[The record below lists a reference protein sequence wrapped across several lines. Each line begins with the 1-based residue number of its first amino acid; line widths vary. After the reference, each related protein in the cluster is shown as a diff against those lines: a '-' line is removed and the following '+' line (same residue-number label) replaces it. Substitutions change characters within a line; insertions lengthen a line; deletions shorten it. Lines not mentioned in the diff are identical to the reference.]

1 MRYTVT
7 DIIKELEAELAIRRR
22 AYPKWVASGRLTE
35 DDARRKI
42 ELIEDAV
49 SLLRGIADDGS
60 QHEALDAL
68 LDQRV
73 READS
78 LGNARIITSKEIR
91 DQTGI
96 PPRRLGVMM
105 QERGWQR
112 VWVAHGVRGWLLP
125 TPAETINSNENT
137 VDNGNGNT
145 VAAECINSNEN
156 TVDNG
161 NGNTVAAECINSN
174 ENTVDNSNGNTVA
187 VETINSNENTVDNS
201 NGNTV
206 AVETIN
212 SNENTVDNSNGN
224 TVAVETINS
233 NENTVDNSNANTVA
247 LRECDHRLM
256 ALADLTQM
264 DDLSYAALA
273 RQMLQRTKDFRLC
286 GRCALVAGAIQ
297 TSQLDTPS
305 RARQRIADALS
316 RAARQPAPPVAADA
330 DPMLLI
336 EEEYRALAQLV
347 TEHLA
352 AYPSE
357 TFMRLCDALEKRLGR
372 GKAHQAAYMLARL
385 AEQPG
390 FQRLVKIERR
400 DGDHLLKSVWTLRS
414 EPSLFST

>member
-1 MRYTVT
+1 MNSSRGTDRQREEVSLMRYTVT
-7 DIIKELEAELAIRRR
+7 DIIKELEAELAVRRR
-22 AYPKWVASGRLTE
+22 AFAKWVASGKLTE
-35 DDARRKI
+35 DNARRKI

-49 SLLRGIADDGS
+49 KLLRGIADEHS

-73 READS
+73 READAQ
-78 LGNARIITSKEIR
+78 GKARIITSREILEH
-91 DQTGI
+91 TGI
-96 PPRRLGVMM
+96 PPRRLGLMM

-125 TPAETINSNENT
+125 TPAESINTN
-137 VDNGNGNT
+137 
-145 VAAECINSNEN
+145 A
-156 TVDNG
+156 
-161 NGNTVAAECINSN
+161 
-174 ENTVDNSNGNTVA
+174 NTVDNSNGNTVA
-187 VETINSNENTVDNS
+187 VETINTNANTVDNS

-212 SNENTVDNSNGN
+212 TNANTVDNSNAN
-224 TVAVETINS
+224 TVAVETINT
-233 NENTVDNSNANTVA
+233 NANTVDNSNANTVA

-273 RQMLQRTKDFRLC
+273 RQMLERTKEIRLC

-316 RAARQPAPPVAADA
+316 RAARQPAPPVAAEP

-336 EEEYRALAQLV
+336 DEEYRALAQFV

-352 AYPSE
+352 AHRSE
-357 TFMRLCDALEKRLGR
+357 TFMRLCDALEKRVGR
-372 GKAHQAAYMLARL
+372 GKANQAAYMLARL

-390 FQRLVKIERR
+390 FQRLVKIERK
-400 DGDHLLKSVWTLRS
+400 DGDHLLKSVWSLRS

>member
-1 MRYTVT
+1 MANCHHPHFGGDVDAVNSSRGTNQQREEVMLMRYTVT

-96 PPRRLGVMM
+96 PPRRLGLMM

-125 TPAETINSNENT
+125 TPAEAINSN
-137 VDNGNGNT
+137 
-145 VAAECINSNEN
+145 S
-156 TVDNG
+156 
-161 NGNTVAAECINSN
+161 
-174 ENTVDNSNGNTVA
+174 NTVDNSNGNTVA
-187 VETINSNENTVDNS
+187 AEC
-201 NGNTV
+201 
-206 AVETIN
+206 IN

>member
-49 SLLRGIADDGS
+49 NLLRGIADHDS

-73 READS
+73 READAQ
-78 LGNARIITSKEIR
+78 GKARIITSKEIR

-96 PPRRLGVMM
+96 PPRRLGLMM

-125 TPAETINSNENT
+125 TPAEAINSN
-137 VDNGNGNT
+137 
-145 VAAECINSNEN
+145 S
-156 TVDNG
+156 
-161 NGNTVAAECINSN
+161 
-174 ENTVDNSNGNTVA
+174 NTVDNSNGNTVA
-187 VETINSNENTVDNS
+187 AEC
-201 NGNTV
+201 
-206 AVETIN
+206 
-212 SNENTVDNSNGN
+212 
-224 TVAVETINS
+224 INS

>member
-1 MRYTVT
+1 MRYTVA

-22 AYPKWVASGRLTE
+22 AFPKWVASGKLTE

-49 SLLRGIADDGS
+49 RLLRAIADEQS

-68 LDQRV
+68 LTRRV
-73 READS
+73 READAQ
-78 LGNARIITSKEIR
+78 GKARIITSKEILEH
-91 DQTGI
+91 TGI
-96 PPRRLGVMM
+96 PPRRLGLMM

-125 TPAETINSNENT
+125 TPAESINSNANT
-137 VDNGNGNT
+137 
-145 VAAECINSNEN
+145 I
-156 TVDNG
+156 
-161 NGNTVAAECINSN
+161 
-174 ENTVDNSNGNTVA
+174 DNSNANTVA

-201 NGNTV
+201 NANTV

-212 SNENTVDNSNGN
+212 SS
-224 TVAVETINS
+224 A
-233 NENTVDNSNANTVA
+233 NTVDNSNANTVA

-273 RQMLQRTKDFRLC
+273 RQMLQRAKDFRLC

-305 RARQRIADALS
+305 RARQRIAEALS
-316 RAARQPAPPVAADA
+316 RAVRQPAPPVAAET

-336 EEEYRALAQLV
+336 DEEYRALAQFV

-352 AYPSE
+352 AHRSE
-357 TFMRLCDALEKRLGR
+357 TFMRLCDALEKRVGR
-372 GKAHQAAYMLARL
+372 GKANQTAYMLARL

-390 FQRLVKIERR
+390 FQRLVKIERKA
-400 DGDHLLKSVWTLRS
+400 GDHLLKSVWTLRS

>member
-1 MRYTVT
+1 MRYTVA

-22 AYPKWVASGRLTE
+22 AFPKWVASGKLTE

-49 SLLRGIADDGS
+49 RVLRAIADEQS

-68 LDQRV
+68 LTRRV
-73 READS
+73 READAQ
-78 LGNARIITSKEIR
+78 GKARIITSKEILEH
-91 DQTGI
+91 TGI
-96 PPRRLGVMM
+96 PPRRLGLMM

-125 TPAETINSNENT
+125 TPAESINSNANT
-137 VDNGNGNT
+137 
-145 VAAECINSNEN
+145 I
-156 TVDNG
+156 
-161 NGNTVAAECINSN
+161 
-174 ENTVDNSNGNTVA
+174 DNSNANTVA
-187 VETINSNENTVDNS
+187 VETINSS
-201 NGNTV
+201 
-206 AVETIN
+206 A
-212 SNENTVDNSNGN
+212 
-224 TVAVETINS
+224 
-233 NENTVDNSNANTVA
+233 NTVDNSNANTVA

-273 RQMLQRTKDFRLC
+273 RQMLQRAKDFRLC

-305 RARQRIADALS
+305 RARQRIAEALS
-316 RAARQPAPPVAADA
+316 RAVRQPAPPVAAET

-336 EEEYRALAQLV
+336 DEEYRALAQFV

-352 AYPSE
+352 AHRSE
-357 TFMRLCDALEKRLGR
+357 TFMRLCDALEKRVGR
-372 GKAHQAAYMLARL
+372 GKANQTAYMLARL

-390 FQRLVKIERR
+390 FQRLVKIERKA
-400 DGDHLLKSVWTLRS
+400 GDHLLKSVWTLRS

>member
-1 MRYTVT
+1 MRYTVA
-7 DIIKELEAELAIRRR
+7 DIVKELEAELAIRRR

-49 SLLRGIADDGS
+49 NLLRGIADHDS

-73 READS
+73 READAQ
-78 LGNARIITSKEIR
+78 GKARIITSKEIR

-96 PPRRLGVMM
+96 PPRRLGLMM

-137 VDNGNGNT
+137 VDN
-145 VAAECINSNEN
+145 S
-156 TVDNG
+156 

-187 VETINSNENTVDNS
+187 AECINSNENTVDNS
-201 NGNTV
+201 NG
-206 AVETIN
+206 
-212 SNENTVDNSNGN
+212 
-224 TVAVETINS
+224 
-233 NENTVDNSNANTVA
+233 NTVA

-330 DPMLLI
+330 DPMLLVD
-336 EEEYRALAQLV
+336 EEYRALAQFV

-357 TFMRLCDALEKRLGR
+357 TFMRLCDALENRLGR

>member
-1 MRYTVT
+1 MRYTVA
-7 DIIKELEAELAIRRR
+7 DIVKELEAELAIRRR

-49 SLLRGIADDGS
+49 NLLRGIADHDS

-73 READS
+73 READAQ
-78 LGNARIITSKEIR
+78 GKARIITSKEIR

-96 PPRRLGVMM
+96 PPRRLGLMM

-125 TPAETINSNENT
+125 TPAETINSNSNT
-137 VDNGNGNT
+137 VDN
-145 VAAECINSNEN
+145 S
-156 TVDNG
+156 

-174 ENTVDNSNGNTVA
+174 ENTVDNSNG
-187 VETINSNENTVDNS
+187 
-201 NGNTV
+201 
-206 AVETIN
+206 
-212 SNENTVDNSNGN
+212 
-224 TVAVETINS
+224 
-233 NENTVDNSNANTVA
+233 NTVA

-330 DPMLLI
+330 DPMLLVD
-336 EEEYRALAQLV
+336 EEYRALAQFV

-357 TFMRLCDALEKRLGR
+357 TFMRLCDALENRLGR